1 MAIVDLVMPKMG
13 ESIMEATILKWHKN
27 VGDFIKQDE
36 IVLDIATDKVDSEI
50 PSNVEGILKE
60 ILYYVNDIVPVG
72 TVLAKIEISAAAD
85 HKVVAPV
92 QEAPAVVPVVA
103 PATVAP
109 VVEPTVDYVPFT
121 PSTTANKVANNNRF
135 FSPLVLNIAN
145 SEGLSLSEL
154 ENVPGT
160 GAENRVTKK
169 DILQYIADK
178 KAGKVQPVVAQPQY
192 AYVAPT
198 PAPAAVAEVAPVVE
212 VAPVA
217 EVVKEVAEPV
227 AVPEIAPIVEVAEV
241 AAVAAAT
248 VAVAEHFAPAP
259 VEVAP
264 VADDIDTSEFIK
276 QEVALPII
284 ETPAIEEETVAET
297 IEEAP
302 VYQSFKIDDAPVAI
316 PSIEETVYVAPA
328 VEPIIE
334 EAVVTPPVSILSVEE
349 TVYVAPVQPIHVSPV
364 VETVHT
370 APVNVHVESA
380 PVVAAPAVQAAE
392 VKAQEAYRVS
402 YEEHIK
408 ETVQPANNNY
418 TNNITPTQNIMSEAK
433 PSVEIIEMDRMR
445 KLIAKHMVDSKH
457 TSPHVTSF
465 AEADV
470 TNMVQW
476 RERVKGDFEKR
487 EGIKLTY
494 TPMFIECIL
503 KVLKR
508 YPLINSSVDGDKIL
522 IKNFFNIG
530 FATSL
535 PSGNLIVPVIK
546 DAQNH
551 NLISLTRSVSTLA
564 ENARNNKLKPD
575 DTTGGTFTFSNLGNF
590 GSLMG
595 TPIINQPQSA
605 IMAVGAIKKRPVV
618 IETDKG
624 DFIGIRQMMY
634 LSLSYDHRII
644 DGSVGASFLTEV
656 AKEFENWN
664 LDRELKYVV
673 KEWYV
678 E

>member
-27 VGDFIKQDE
+27 IGDFINQDE

-50 PSNVEGILKE
+50 PSTVEGVLKE
-60 ILYYVNDIVPVG
+60 IFFKVNDVVPVG
-72 TVLAKIEISAAAD
+72 TVLAKIEIGAVAD
-85 HKVVAPV
+85 HK
-92 QEAPAVVPVVA
+92 PA
-103 PATVAP
+103 AP
-109 VVEPTVDYVPFT
+109 VVEPAPVVPVKEVVPEPVVHVAPAPVKEAPAEFVPFT
-121 PSTTANKVANNNRF
+121 PAPSINKNPNNNRF

-145 SEGLSLSEL
+145 SEGLNLSEL
-154 ENVPGT
+154 ENIAGT
-160 GAENRVTKK
+160 GAENRVTKR

-178 KAGKVQPVVAQPQY
+178 KAGKMQPVAAPVYQTY
-192 AYVAPT
+192 IAPT
-198 PAPAAVAEVAPVVE
+198 PAPTPVNTEPAKPVASPVVE
-212 VAPVA
+212 VASAAAASVATAAIVEHFAAPETQAPSPEHIDTSAFIKEEVSLPSPVE
-217 EVVKEVAEPV
+217 EVEESFET
-227 AVPEIAPIVEVAEV
+227 AVPE
-241 AAVAAAT
+241 
-248 VAVAEHFAPAP
+248 
-259 VEVAP
+259 
-264 VADDIDTSEFIK
+264 
-276 QEVALPII
+276 
-284 ETPAIEEETVAET
+284 EEEVVHQA
-297 IEEAP
+297 
-302 VYQSFKIDDAPVAI
+302 FKTDDAPVAI
-316 PSIEETVYVAPA
+316 AP
-328 VEPIIE
+328 VE
-334 EAVVTPPVSILSVEE
+334 EAVVAPVIEE
-349 TVYVAPVQPIHVSPV
+349 IVAPVVPVVVSPV
-364 VETVHT
+364 APVYAESAAVETVHT
-370 APVNVHVESA
+370 SPVNVHVEHSVV
-380 PVVAAPAVQAAE
+380 PVAAPSPVENAIE
-392 VKAQEAYRVS
+392 EKAKEAYRVS

-408 ETVQPANNNY
+408 ETIQPVSK
-418 TNNITPTQNIMSEAK
+418 NNIINTQPTQNIMPEAK

-487 EGIKLTY
+487 EGIKLTF

-508 YPLINSSVDGDKIL
+508 YPLINSSVDGDKII

-530 FATSL
+530 FATAL
-535 PSGNLIVPVIK
+535 PTGNLIVPVIK

-564 ENARNNKLKPD
+564 ENARNHKLKPD

-618 IETDKG
+618 IETEKG